1 MRLTP
6 SKLLISTLTLAAVA
20 IWTNV
25 WLESNQKEQTSGV
38 AATLKEATWQ
48 FSGTQIWRPGIE
60 NESNALNFTA
70 GQIRYQQNRQLSHI
84 EQLLLVDFRQ
94 NNLNLISSQIAVLDP
109 QFNITLSQNVRFSHY
124 QQQDDLPVWQQQIQ
138 LTGEQFTYN
147 NPQRRLT
154 SSQSVTI
161 TQPNAV
167 TEAGSLSADLTNGEW
182 LFSDGV
188 RGTIQPQTMAQD
200 DRKSQ
205 E

>member
-25 WLESNQKEQTSGV
+25 WLESSQKEQVSDI

-48 FSGTQIWRPGIE
+48 FSETQIWRPGIE
-60 NESNALNFTA
+60 TESNTLNFTA
-70 GQIRYQQNRQLSHI
+70 GQIRYQQNRELSHI
-84 EQLLLVDFRQ
+84 DQLVLVDFRQ
-94 NNLNLISSQIAVLDP
+94 NSLNLISSQVAVLDP

-124 QQQDDLPVWQQQIQ
+124 AQQDETPAWQQQIQ

-154 SSQSVTI
+154 SSQPVTI
-161 TQPNAV
+161 TQLYAV

-188 RGTIQPQTMAQD
+188 KGTIQPQTMAKD
-200 DRKSQ
+200 DK
-205 E
+205 